1 MPTNE
6 GLNSQFSRDNLISQ
20 NTEHTMRTGA
30 EGMKF
35 KHQTQP
41 SVHNLNTNIVTSNPT
56 NITELS
62 GKKGEKPANISTTEY
77 II

>member
-1 MPTNE
+1 
-6 GLNSQFSRDNLISQ
+6 
-20 NTEHTMRTGA
+20 MRTGA